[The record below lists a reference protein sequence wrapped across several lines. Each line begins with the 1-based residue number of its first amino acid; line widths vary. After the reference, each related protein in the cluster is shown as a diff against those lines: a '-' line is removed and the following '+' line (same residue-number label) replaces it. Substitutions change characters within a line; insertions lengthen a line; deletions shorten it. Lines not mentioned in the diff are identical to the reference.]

1 MSPHQHRGLEDD
13 RGFANGREEPVESDE
28 DRAIERN
35 ERFKTSNWC
44 EEMSSLSRVQA
55 TKEIQPMAAGEPEGQ
70 LRTAAKRAGTA
81 KSRSVSHYK
90 PQWAIAFVATV
101 LMFPAHAAS
110 PPAASLDA
118 QVMGPYGNA
127 IRNLKRPD
135 TGTGCC
141 DESDCRP
148 VEYHIVTTQNETYY
162 EVFIRRYTEDGSG
175 WPAGP
180 DKWVRVPNA
189 VIIPPDQRKGIPV
202 PIACW
207 AHWNSVNNGLLCFT
221 PGDGS

>member
-1 MSPHQHRGLEDD
+1 M
-13 RGFANGREEPVESDE
+13 
-28 DRAIERN
+28 
-35 ERFKTSNWC
+35 T
-44 EEMSSLSRVQA
+44 
-55 TKEIQPMAAGEPEGQ
+55 AGEAEVQ
-70 LRTAAKRAGTA
+70 IRTAAKRAGTA
-81 KSRSVSHYK
+81 RSRSASRNK
-90 PQWAIAFVATV
+90 PNWAIAFIAVV
-101 LMFPAHAAS
+101 LMFSAHAAP
-110 PPAASLDA
+110 PPAGALDA
-118 QVMGPYGNA
+118 QVMAPYGNA
-127 IRNLKRPD
+127 IRNMKRPD
-135 TGTGCC
+135 TGKGCC

-148 VEYHIVTTQNETYY
+148 AEYHIVTTQNETYY